1 MSGDSKAAQWKFPTF
16 PASLVYIHNAK
27 QEVPLYQ
34 VERLRYHYNL
44 ATTSS
49 CPMIIQQMSRAMYQ
63 IYRKERINLPVGILD
78 QFCKFCHCF
87 LVPGV
92 TCTQRLRPRSG
103 RSKVNQQSKPHVKN
117 ELIFNCLRCNR
128 KGRTVKGHACKVRES
143 KKPKEEVIAGSSS
156 SESKNNNSSKAAPKS
171 SGASQQ
177 LSKAGVAVAPPQQ
190 KFSFLSNMKPG
201 ASSSTMPAKP
211 GSSFSFLKN
220 QQQSGGK
227 GLSGDFIPLGGSS
240 LKPSSSNSSSKP
252 GQPNLM
258 DIERQKKLEKRRKSL
273 GL

>member
-1 MSGDSKAAQWKFPTF
+1 MRSDSKAQWKFPTF

-34 VERLRYHYNL
+34 IERLRYHYNL
-44 ATTSS
+44 VTTSS

-87 LVPGV
+87 LVPGI
-92 TCTQRLRPRSG
+92 TCTQRLRSRSG

-117 ELIFNCLRCNR
+117 ELIFSCLRCNR
-128 KGRTVKGHACKVRES
+128 KGRTVKAHACKVKES
-143 KKPKEEVIAGSSS
+143 KKPKEEAVAGSSS
-156 SESKNNNSSKAAPKS
+156 SDNKNSNSKAAPKL
-171 SGASQQ
+171 SGASQLQ
-177 LSKAGVAVAPPQQ
+177 SKPGGAMAPPQQ
-190 KFSFLSNMKPG
+190 KFSFLGMKPG
-201 ASSSTMPAKP
+201 ASSSAIPAKP
-211 GSSFSFLKN
+211 TSGFSFLKN
-220 QQQSGGK
+220 QQQNGGK

-240 LKPSSSNSSSKP
+240 VKPGSSNSSFKP

-258 DIERQKKLEKRRKSL
+258 DIERQKKLEKKRKSL